1 MDEHVWRSFRGSG
14 GRKMGNLVPVKI
26 TSSIGTITDN
36 LDAVEAS
43 IMEKVEEYKKTVVTE
58 DTIKDSK
65 QLLADIRKEKQSLD
79 DERKSI
85 KKAWMGPYDTFEKRV
100 KKIISLYDEPVEAIN
115 SQLEEYDKQRR
126 DEKRIEINNIYNI
139 VKGDME
145 EWLPLERIYN
155 PKWENATYSNK
166 KIREDME
173 ALFGQMEISVSTI
186 KSVSSEF
193 EEEGLAVLKNTGD
206 LAAAFKEMDNRKRIK
221 EEIIAKEERK
231 RQEEEQ
237 KKTGMEEADKV
248 SEESE
253 STIMQ
258 QSGLQVQGTQQA
270 GFKEPVQE
278 TDMPFVPEK
287 EIVIRV
293 HIRESS
299 IGWFKKLMEEKF
311 IRYEVI

>member
-1 MDEHVWRSFRGSG
+1 
-14 GRKMGNLVPVKI
+14 MGNLVPVRI

-65 QLLADIRKEKQSLD
+65 QLLADIRKEKQGLD

-100 KKIISLYDEPVEAIN
+100 KKIISLYDEPVDAIN
-115 SQLEEYDKQRR
+115 SQLEEYDSQRR

-145 EWLPLERIYN
+145 EWLPLEKIYN

-173 ALFGQMEISVSTI
+173 TLFGQLEVSISTI

-193 EEEGLAVLKNTGD
+193 EEESLAVLKETGD
-206 LAAAFKEMDNRKRIK
+206 LQTAFEEMNSRKRMK
-221 EEIIAKEERK
+221 EEILAKEEKK
-231 RQEEEQ
+231 RLEAEQ
-237 KKTGMEEADKV
+237 KK
-248 SEESE
+248 
-253 STIMQ
+253 
-258 QSGLQVQGTQQA
+258 
-270 GFKEPVQE
+270 KEQEVQE
-278 TDMPFVPEK
+278 TVKQQENQEQAVQEKKFQNVDISLPFAPEK
-287 EIVIRV
+287 EIAVQV
-293 HIRESS
+293 YVRESS
-299 IGWFKKLMEEKF
+299 LEWFKALMEEKF
-311 IRYEVI
+311 IRYEVV